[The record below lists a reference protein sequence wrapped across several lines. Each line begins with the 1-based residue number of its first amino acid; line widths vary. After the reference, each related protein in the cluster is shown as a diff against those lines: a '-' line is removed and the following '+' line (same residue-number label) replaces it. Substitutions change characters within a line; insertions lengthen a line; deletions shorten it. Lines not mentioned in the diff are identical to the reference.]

1 VDKRHKD
8 ILRPLVTGLR
18 RTLVGA
24 ADGSVR
30 GDLDRELERLG
41 IAPDGTIVPFDT
53 VPNPTPVERRA
64 RRVAEAEL
72 APVPAAE
79 RKAARAAFVERAAY
93 GWFNRLLALRVL
105 EARGLIDP
113 TLRADPA
120 YGGLSEALSLLRQDE
135 PARASGPDGGW
146 WAVVEDACAA
156 QAESLPGLFALD
168 ARMAGSSAT
177 LFDLAVA
184 LRPSTTVLL
193 ECVRKLGDPA
203 TVKGARTKLTPPGS
217 AGVSPVPSS
226 PVPRLFGVSPV
237 PASPGSA
244 GVPPVPASPVPAS
257 PTIATDSDPEALFD
271 AVFADPDAI
280 GWAYQFYQEEPKTRT
295 YGKLKGGGK
304 VATRDEIAAVTQLFT
319 EPYMVQW
326 LLQNSLGRS
335 YHEAYPSSKLPASWA
350 YYIRPET
357 LDAPSVAALDDLT
370 VLDPCVGSAHFLREA
385 FDMLAAMY
393 REQRPDQDA
402 TAVADRILGHHL
414 HGVDLDPRAAQLAA
428 FTLYARAWE
437 NVRDERR
444 ARRLPG
450 PGDYRPVAMNL
461 ATTPGRVAPGAL
473 ERHLQRHPADRLL
486 EPLLRGAFAALEQA
500 DVLGSLLQPREHLAA
515 AVAELRHPH
524 TRRMQ
529 FDPDLDAFSRAV
541 EEMAQA
547 DPAGLEAHL
556 LDRVAESFTADA
568 QGADDV
574 AAQLFG
580 GAAERGVRLLQ
591 LLDRRYAVVVTNPPY
606 MGSASIDKVLRGY
619 VEKNYTAGKWD
630 LYSAFILRCL
640 QLCDQLGRVAM
651 VTKQGWLL
659 DHEYADF
666 RAVPEDELQKAQ
678 EAGLAK
684 SGRGAD
690 ILGARASRPSLSST
704 GVSEQRGERPA
715 LPSRQYIDPREE
727 GRFRGILRETQFD
740 LLVQLDA
747 GAFEEITGEVVK
759 AALFLLRVA
768 APPAAQTLRAIN
780 LSGLKSAAEK
790 AAVLS
795 QSSPARLKSLT
806 YFAAITPLLRI
817 ESSPVLY
824 WMPQAFQQLFSS
836 NETLGHSDTPLLAVK
851 DGMNTGDNERFVR
864 FVWEGY
870 GPCWAAY
877 SKGGGYSKWLGLEY
891 YLVDWGHSGERIAS
905 AKLLGT
911 RLQNIDTFF
920 VPALCYSRMSQ
931 GSLAVRFSNNC
942 VYDGTGLSVQ
952 VSGQIRLVTAALS
965 IFALFVCL
973 PHVVVHQAPKPQ
985 HIERR
990 GRFT

>member
-1 VDKRHKD
+1 MDKRHKD
-8 ILRPLVTGLR
+8 VLRPLVTGLR

-53 VPNPTPVERRA
+53 VPNPTPAERRA

-156 QAESLPGLFALD
+156 QAGSLPGLFALD
-168 ARMAGSSAT
+168 ARPSPPAPLPRPGEGSSGNNSQTLSAT

-184 LRPSTTVLL
+184 LRPSTTALL

-203 TVKGARTKLTPPGS
+203 TVKGARTKHTPPGS
-217 AGVSPVPSS
+217 AGVSPVPVS
-226 PVPRLFGVSPV
+226 PVPVSPV
-237 PASPGSA
+237 PASS
-244 GVPPVPASPVPAS
+244 
-257 PTIATDSDPEALFD
+257 TIATDSDPESLFD

-280 GWAYQFYQEEPKTRT
+280 GWAYQFYQEEPKART

-335 YHEAYPSSKLPASWA
+335 YHEAYPDSALPASWA

-393 REQRPDQDA
+393 REQRPDLDA

-437 NVRDERR
+437 TVRDERR

-450 PGDYRPVAMNL
+450 PGAYRPAAMNL

-486 EPLLRGAFAALEQA
+486 EPLLRGVFAALEQA

-606 MGSASIDKVLRGY
+606 MGSASMDKVLRGY
-619 VEKNYTAGKWD
+619 VEKNYMAGKRD

-640 QLCDQLGRVAM
+640 QLCNQLGRMAM

-666 RAVPEDELQKAQ
+666 RAVPEDELEKAR
-678 EAGLAK
+678 EAGSVK
-684 SGRGAD
+684 SGRSTD
-690 ILGARASRPSLSST
+690 ILGARASRPSPSST
-704 GVSEQRGERPA
+704 GVSEQRSERPT
-715 LPSRQYIDPREE
+715 LPARQFIDPREE

-740 LLVQLDA
+740 LL
-747 GAFEEITGEVVK
+747 
-759 AALFLLRVA
+759 
-768 APPAAQTLRAIN
+768 
-780 LSGLKSAAEK
+780 
-790 AAVLS
+790 
-795 QSSPARLKSLT
+795 
-806 YFAAITPLLRI
+806 
-817 ESSPVLY
+817 
-824 WMPQAFQQLFSS
+824 
-836 NETLGHSDTPLLAVK
+836 
-851 DGMNTGDNERFVR
+851 
-864 FVWEGY
+864 
-870 GPCWAAY
+870 
-877 SKGGGYSKWLGLEY
+877 
-891 YLVDWGHSGERIAS
+891 
-905 AKLLGT
+905 GT
-911 RLQNIDTFF
+911 R
-920 VPALCYSRMSQ
+920 
-931 GSLAVRFSNNC
+931 
-942 VYDGTGLSVQ
+942 
-952 VSGQIRLVTAALS
+952 
-965 IFALFVCL
+965 
-973 PHVVVHQAPKPQ
+973 K
-985 HIERR
+985 
-990 GRFT
+990 